1 MSSPPRPLASV
12 APHPRQRQPH
22 RTGGEDCPLPAAAA
36 GLSAACVTPPPREE
50 SCSSSASGPARTV
63 TQEGHV
69 TAVSPGPWGA
79 RCRGTSVGRR
89 SRSAG
94 SSAPYARPGLRH
106 GVAGCPCEGVAAST
120 GASAVD
126 GRAQLREPA
135 THISGLQARVLER
148 WCIGPVQVRGQRAV
162 PECASATA
170 EQHVP
175 RGRAASTPRCWRS
188 RSLRPQHQLGSGPPP
203 GADPAPLLSAAAPP
217 LSSRFLSRMRTGHR
231 DVSRFC
237 PAPLIS
243 WSVSLCLSLHV
254 SLCRTST
261 S

>member
-1 MSSPPRPLASV
+1 MCD
-12 APHPRQRQPH
+12 AP
-22 RTGGEDCPLPAAAA
+22 
-36 GLSAACVTPPPREE
+36 SREE

-79 RCRGTSVGRR
+79 RCWGTSVGRR

-148 WCIGPVQVRGQRAV
+148 WCTGPVQVRGQRAV

-217 LSSRFLSRMRTGHR
+217 PSSRFLSRMRTGHR